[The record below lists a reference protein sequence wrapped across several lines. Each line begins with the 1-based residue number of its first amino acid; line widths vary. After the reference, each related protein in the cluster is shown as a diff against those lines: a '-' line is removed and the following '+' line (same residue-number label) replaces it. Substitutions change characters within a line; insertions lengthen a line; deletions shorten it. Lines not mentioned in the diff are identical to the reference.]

1 MTGPSSRQAAW
12 RPSSF
17 GFDAEKCHMSMTAAE
32 RALLPRVRTASPDT
46 LVLADGFGCREQIE
60 QATGRKTIHLA
71 EAAAG
76 FAAAD

>member
-1 MTGPSSRQAAW
+1 
-12 RPSSF
+12 
-17 GFDAEKCHMSMTAAE
+17 MSMTAAE